1 MCGISPGPRM
11 QGMIPAFR
19 FSYLGL
25 VAGTLWRNVARLM
38 LRAIVQLRRRGRKSV
53 KQCAPQYIKGVIP
66 QSFSWF
72 FPPRGF
78 ANSLQNWRELRACHD
93 RGWASANGIQPNALF
108 PRSPSDESPNHLFQ
122 PSRLDH
128 GTVIWGLFPD
138 ADFAARSLCPVGVML
153 RCIRIR
159 TEARQPVPS
168 SCDATHGS
176 YRRRIPFQIAV
187 AAGDAGSRCNSSAL
201 IALQEA
207 LAGRRQRS
215 ARAYIA
221 DWG

>member
-1 MCGISPGPRM
+1 
-11 QGMIPAFR
+11 
-19 FSYLGL
+19 
-25 VAGTLWRNVARLM
+25 VAGSLWRNVARLM

-78 ANSLQNWRELRACHD
+78 ANSPQNWRELRACHD
-93 RGWASANGIQPNALF
+93 RGWASANGIQPHALF

-122 PSRLDH
+122 QPADWITGLSFGGFALTPTSQADH
-128 GTVIWGLFPD
+128 
-138 ADFAARSLCPVGVML
+138 SCPVGVML

-168 SCDATHGS
+168 SCDATHGP